1 MILLGFLPFML
12 NRRKGMRHAFS
23 RHYTRERLGYKVT
36 HDAITRYRDVVYFR
50 RYLRFRVEDINK
62 ERRDLAWRMA

>member
-36 HDAITRYRDVVYFR
+36 HDMVARYRDVRFHR
-50 RYLRFRVEDINK
+50 RYLSFRIENVHE